1 MILLGAILAIIIF
14 VWFDHHIR
22 TRQAER
28 REQQHERR
36 QEMMEKTLDIL
47 RKKET
52 DQEPPA
58 A

>member
-1 MILLGAILAIIIF
+1 MILIGSILAVIIF
-14 VWFDHHIR
+14 VWFNHYIR
-22 TRQAER
+22 TKQADR

-36 QEMMEKTLDIL
+36 QEILEKTLDIL

-58 A
+58 D